1 MMARE
6 PRFGWAGAVLLLLR
20 FALGGVFIYYATP
33 KIVAP
38 DLFAADVFNYHLLPP
53 WGVNALALVLPWLEM
68 YAGVFLVIGVW
79 SRAAAT
85 LMAGMLVVFL
95 IAFTSAKLRG
105 FDIACGCS
113 ERGAEAKSTGL
124 LFFWL
129 RDCAMLAAALLLVR
143 FDRRAPSP
151 LGLLRPNA

>member
-6 PRFGWAGAVLLLLR
+6 VRFSWGGAVLLLLR

-53 WGVNALALVLPWLEM
+53 WGVNTLALVLPWLEL
-68 YAGVFLVIGVW
+68 YTGVFLVLGVW

-85 LMAGMLVVFL
+85 LMAGLLVVFL
-95 IAFTSAKLRG
+95 VAFTSAKLRG
-105 FDIACGCS
+105 YDIACGCA
-113 ERGAEAKSTGL
+113 ERGAEAKPTGL

-129 RDCAMLAAALLLVR
+129 RDSAMLAAAFLLAR

-151 LGLLRPNA
+151 VGLLRRRA

>member
-6 PRFGWAGAVLLLLR
+6 PRFGWGGAMLLLLR

-53 WGVNALALVLPWLEM
+53 WGVNALALVLPWLEL
-68 YAGVFLVIGVW
+68 YTGICVVLGLW
-79 SRAAAT
+79 NRAAAT
-85 LMAGMLVVFL
+85 LMAVMLVVFL
-95 IAFTSAKLRG
+95 VAFTSAKLRG
-105 FDIACGCS
+105 YDIACGCS
-113 ERGAEAKSTGL
+113 ERGADAKPTGL
-124 LFFWL
+124 LSFWV
-129 RDCAMLAAALLLVR
+129 RDGAMLAAALLLAR

-151 LGLLRPNA
+151 LGLLRPKP